1 MSAHKKTYD
10 VLEADILTKI
20 GDLVGWLIWIM
31 LYQNWYLEQKT
42 VKKVNCGWRHNES
55 IYVKFK
61 DI

>member
-42 VKKVNCGWRHNES
+42 VKKVNCG
-55 IYVKFK
+55 
-61 DI
+61 

>member
-1 MSAHKKTYD
+1 MSAHKKIYD
-10 VLEADILTKI
+10 VPEADILTKT

-42 VKKVNCGWRHNES
+42 VKKVNCGWRQHES